1 MFNIVNKKIIFLTT
15 VLCSTLSLVGVAVAD
30 EIKSATTNQTSND
43 FFALYGRN
51 TNEIS
56 DEVQQEYEH
65 EKWVYETLIKEKRQ
79 IDAYNKS
86 VEEAEIYK
94 SIKLQEIQDQVM
106 EVVQENVE
114 LQNQMRTN
122 FFGDWEVLLSLDAQY
137 KSNNDYINYLLK
149 SSTKYSI
156 SKKIKEKD
164 VDWEGLNE
172 RMKVKEKQVANESDV
187 SILGIVSG
195 VTYPVDS
202 ILAEISSEWGP
213 RINPKNKVT
222 VSYHNGVD
230 IACPLGVLVK
240 SIFNGTVANIG
251 FDSELGN
258 YIKINHGNGIA
269 SFYTHVD
276 NISVTK
282 GQKVNQYDV
291 IAVSGQSGKMYGVNH
306 IHFGLFIDGN
316 SVDPAVLL
324 GTKEN

>member
-1 MFNIVNKKIIFLTT
+1 MNKGFALLATA
-15 VLCSTLSLVGVAVAD
+15 LCSSLLFVCVAVAD
-30 EIKSATTNQTSND
+30 EVKSATANQTSND
-43 FFALYGRN
+43 FFTLYGRS

-65 EKWVYETLIKEKRQ
+65 EKWVYETLIKEKKQ

-94 SIKLQEIQDQVM
+94 SIKLQEIQDEIM
-106 EVVQENVE
+106 GIAQENVN
-114 LQNQMRTN
+114 LQNQMRDN

-149 SSTKYSI
+149 SSTRYSI
-156 SKKIKEKD
+156 SKKIKEKE

-172 RMKVKEKQVANESDV
+172 RMQIKEKQVANESDV

-195 VTYPVDS
+195 VDYPVDS

-230 IACPLGVLVK
+230 IACPLGVAVK

-251 FDSELGN
+251 FDTELGN

-276 NISVTK
+276 NISVVK

-291 IAVSGQSGKMYGVNH
+291 IALSGQSGKIYGVNH

-316 SVDPAVLL
+316 SVDPAILL
-324 GTKEN
+324 GTKES